1 MHLVRTDIMSRKNT
15 KATENKGY
23 SPEVRI
29 VLRVVKQRSV
39 PEATRRLIDKLKH
52 FQDKP
57 FVLKSLNSLISPH
70 RDMQRRVRI
79 KAFRVLTV
87 LITYMDWATFR
98 IGVPKATFNDPV
110 KHRAMIKRYEKMYDD
125 VMPESTWFRYIDKL
139 TQAGYLNSAN
149 MDIRNREGQIR
160 GTAGLKWLTMKLM
173 KELNLKSGWLD
184 EQRNHALERLKK
196 SGRCN
201 VWPTYASKLAKK
213 KRVRAITEESTQ
225 TSSARGQFDTV
236 LISFDDRSPQIQ

>member
-1 MHLVRTDIMSRKNT
+1 MYLVRTDIMSRKNT
-15 KATENKGY
+15 KTTENKGY

-39 PEATRRLIDKLKH
+39 PEATRHLIDKLKH

-98 IGVPKATFNDPV
+98 IGVPKADFNDPV
-110 KHRAMIKRYEKMYDD
+110 KHRAMIKRYEKMYDE
-125 VMPESTWFRYIDKL
+125 VIPESTWFRYIDKL

-184 EQRNHALERLKK
+184 EQRNHALERLHK
-196 SGRCN
+196 SGRSN
-201 VWPTYASKLAKK
+201 IWPTYISKLAKK
-213 KRVRAITEESTQ
+213 KRVCAITEEITQ
-225 TSSARGQFDTV
+225 TNSTRGQFDTV
-236 LISFDDRSPQIQ
+236 LISFNDSSPQIQ

>member
-1 MHLVRTDIMSRKNT
+1 MSRKPINSL
-15 KATENKGY
+15 KGY

-29 VLRVVKQRSV
+29 VLRVVKQGSV

-57 FVLKSLNSLISPH
+57 FVLKSLNSLITPH
-70 RDMQRRVRI
+70 RDMQRRARV
-79 KAFRVLTV
+79 KAFRILTV

-98 IGVPKATFNDPV
+98 IGVPKAEFNDPV
-110 KHRAMIKRYEKMYDD
+110 KHRAMIKRYVKMYDE
-125 VMPESTWFRYIDKL
+125 VMPESTWFSYIDKL

-149 MDIRNREGQIR
+149 MNIRNQEGQIR
-160 GTAGLKWLTMKLM
+160 GTAGLKWLTMKFM
-173 KELNLKSGWLD
+173 KELNLKLGWLD

-213 KRVRAITEESTQ
+213 KRARAISEERTQ
-225 TSSARGQFDTV
+225 TNSVLSQFDTV
-236 LISFDDRSPQIQ
+236 LHSLDDSPPLLQ